1 LSSSTTLNHR
11 LNFDEVLALLRQK
24 GVLNQKSV
32 QRIKASARA
41 NDNRHP
47 FVQLAGQ
54 SLQSDTFP
62 AYPLTLET
70 VTRLVAEACKLP
82 YFRIDPLKIDVEAVT
97 SLVSQAYAT
106 RFGFLPVE
114 VNDSHITIAS
124 AEPFI
129 DEWVAEISP
138 LVKRK
143 IHRVLA
149 NPTDVERYLREFY
162 GVSRSLVKA
171 ATSKAAERI
180 NIVENFEQ
188 LTQLGQIGEP
198 DANDRHIVHL
208 VDWLLQYAF
217 EQRASDIHI
226 EPRREDGKIRFR
238 IDGVLHLVNQM
249 ATPIIAA
256 IVSRIKSISRL
267 DVADK
272 RRPQDGRLKTKT
284 PLGKEVELRLSTMP
298 TTFGEKLVM
307 RIFDPEKLEQ
317 PFSSLGFS
325 EAELTV
331 WQTMTSHPHG
341 VILITGPTGS
351 GKTTTLYS
359 ALRQLARPE
368 INVCTIEDPIEMVDP
383 AFNQMQVQPAI
394 DLDFAAGVRTLLRQ
408 DPDVIMIGEIR
419 DRETANVAIQAA
431 LTGHLVFSTLHT
443 NDAPS
448 AVTRLMDIGVEPY
461 LIGATLLGVVAQR
474 LVRVL
479 CPHCKTMRDM
489 DHVAWATLVDPY
501 ALAAPQ
507 HMALANGCDECRH
520 TGFRGREGIF
530 EILTMNDRLSEL
542 VRPGV
547 QTPELRRAALSDGM
561 QPLRIAG
568 ANKIAAAKTAFSE
581 VFAATP
587 PAESADSKAI
597 HADDGLHGAV

>member
-1 LSSSTTLNHR
+1 MRDTNPTISPNHR
-11 LNFDEVLALLRQK
+11 LELNEVLILLRQK
-24 GVLNQKSV
+24 GVLSAKSV
-32 QRIKASARA
+32 QRVKATARA
-41 NDNRHP
+41 NDDRHP
-47 FVQLAGQ
+47 FAQIAAQ
-54 SLQSDTFP
+54 TLQSDATP
-62 AYPLTLET
+62 PYPLTLET
-70 VTRLVAEACKLP
+70 VTRLVAEACNLV
-82 YFRIDPLKIDVEAVT
+82 YLRIDPLKIDVEAVT
-97 SLVSQAYAT
+97 GLVSQGYAT

-114 VNDSHITIAS
+114 VTDSYVTIAS

-129 DEWVAEISP
+129 DEWVNEIAP
-138 LVKRK
+138 IVKRK
-143 IHRVLA
+143 IRRVIA
-149 NPTDVERYLREFY
+149 NPNDIERYLREFY
-162 GVSRSLVKA
+162 GVSRSIGKA
-171 ATSKAAERI
+171 ATSKAAERT

-226 EPRREDGKIRFR
+226 EPRREDGNIRFR

-249 ATPIIAA
+249 PTPIVGA
-256 IVSRIKSISRL
+256 IVSRIKSIGRM

-317 PFSSLGFS
+317 PFAALGFS
-325 EAELTV
+325 AAELV
-331 WQTMTSHPHG
+331 AWRQMTSRPHG
-341 VILITGPTGS
+341 VILVTGPTGS

-368 INVCTIEDPIEMVDP
+368 INVCTIEDPIEMVES
-383 AFNQMQVQPAI
+383 AFNQMQVQPSI
-394 DLDFAAGVRTLLRQ
+394 DLDFATGVRTLMRQ
-408 DPDVIMIGEIR
+408 DPDIIMVGEIR

-431 LTGHLVFSTLHT
+431 LTGHLVLSTLHT
-443 NDAPS
+443 NDAP
-448 AVTRLMDIGVEPY
+448 AAITRLMDIGLEPY

-479 CPHCKTMRDM
+479 CTYCKTSVPTDL
-489 DHVAWATLVDPY
+489 DAWHTLVRPHPIP
-501 ALAAPQ
+501 LPPR
-507 HMALANGCDECRH
+507 MATAKGCDECRN
-520 TGFRGREGIF
+520 TGYRGREGIF
-530 EILTMNDRLSEL
+530 EILTMTDTLSEL

-547 QTPELRRAALSDGM
+547 QTNDLRRAALARGM
-561 QPLRIAG
+561 QPLRLAG
-568 ANKIAAAKTAFSE
+568 AHKIANEKTTFSE
-581 VFAATP
+581 VFAVVP
-587 PAESADSKAI
+587 PADVGVEPYPR
-597 HADDGLHGAV
+597 G